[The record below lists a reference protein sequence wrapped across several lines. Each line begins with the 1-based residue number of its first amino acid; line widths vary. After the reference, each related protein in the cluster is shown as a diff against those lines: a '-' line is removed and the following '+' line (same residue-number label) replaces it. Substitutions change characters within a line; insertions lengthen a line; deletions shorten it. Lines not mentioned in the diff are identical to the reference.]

1 MNNKYIFSK
10 NMNIK
15 FIFSISVTRTIQ
27 SCQPKKNKASTQVLH
42 EVKPPFYGSVLVQS
56 QSQQPYVFP
65 PATCWISS
73 VVLSSALVQAPS
85 SVLVPLKAGQLVH
98 RSCRLVLVACCAR
111 PQFSENSQAKLP
123 IHVKLRM

>member
-1 MNNKYIFSK
+1 MQIGDIYIR
-10 NMNIK
+10 IK
-15 FIFSISVTRTIQ
+15 VQISISFSDQNYTIM
-27 SCQPKKNKASTQVLH
+27 PTKKNKASTQVLH

-56 QSQQPYVFP
+56 QSQQPYVFL

-98 RSCRLVLVACCAR
+98 RSCGLVLVACCAR
-111 PQFSENSQAKLP
+111 PQFSENSQVELP
-123 IHVKLRM
+123 IHVKFRM